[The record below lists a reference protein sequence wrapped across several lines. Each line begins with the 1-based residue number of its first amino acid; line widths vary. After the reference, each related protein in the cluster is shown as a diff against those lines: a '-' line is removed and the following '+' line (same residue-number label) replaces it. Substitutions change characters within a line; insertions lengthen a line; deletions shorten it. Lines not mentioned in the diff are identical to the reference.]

1 MVFDKEYFIRRLLYF
16 LFGYKPQRLAGIL
29 LGFIGVLLD
38 YPKENLRKTSDSS
51 SLSLKPWVST
61 RS

>member
-38 YPKENLRKTSDSS
+38 YPKENLWQQFPIPET
-51 SLSLKPWVST
+51 LGFHL
-61 RS
+61 